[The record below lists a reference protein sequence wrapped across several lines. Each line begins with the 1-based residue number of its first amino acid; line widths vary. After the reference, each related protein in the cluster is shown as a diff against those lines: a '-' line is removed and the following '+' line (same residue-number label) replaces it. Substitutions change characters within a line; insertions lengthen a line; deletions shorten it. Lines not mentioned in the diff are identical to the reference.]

1 VRLVDLRAAAP
12 REATGRPLPV
22 RAARA
27 VSAGW
32 LASRGV
38 RGADRASIDR
48 ADLVVAGDRFAIPTV
63 WRARRRNRAGA
74 LVNGIPA
81 AVGVLTRRQ
90 EEHP

>member
-1 VRLVDLRAAAP
+1 
-12 REATGRPLPV
+12 
-22 RAARA
+22 
-27 VSAGW
+27 
-32 LASRGV
+32 V